1 MVVLEEIEPEL
12 FERIQELNLIRQ
24 YDLLTNCIEL
34 GLRQG
39 PFSLDKYTIWALNHV
54 AVANISQ
61 FGGRFRE
68 EPIYLENHMPPHFR
82 EVPELMDRFISTIH
96 ENWGSWSATEL
107 AAYGLWRLNW
117 IHPFI
122 EGNGRTARAV
132 CYYLMCVKT
141 GVILKGRKIVPE
153 RIRENR
159 KPYYRA
165 LKECDIAWEGGR
177 LDLTRMED
185 YLAGLLQAQ
194 LEDDGLPPEFGMGPA
209 QPHLPDLN

>member
-1 MVVLEEIEPEL
+1 MLA
-12 FERIQELNLIRQ
+12 
-24 YDLLTNCIEL
+24 NCIEI

-39 PFSLDKYTIWALNHV
+39 PAALDKYTIWALNHV

-68 EPIYLENHMPPHFR
+68 EPIYLEHHIPPHFR
-82 EVPELMDRFISTIH
+82 EVPDLMDRFLSTIH
-96 ENWGSWSATEL
+96 ENWFLWTATEL

-132 CYYLMCVKT
+132 SYYLLCART
-141 GVILKGRKIVPE
+141 GNLLPGHKIVPE
-153 RIRENR
+153 RIREDR
-159 KPYYRA
+159 QPYYKA
-165 LKECDIAWEGGR
+165 LKSCDIAWEAGK
-177 LDLTRMED
+177 LDLSAMED

-194 LEDDGLPPEFGMGPA
+194 LEDAGLPPAFGTGPA
-209 QPHLPDLN
+209 QPHLPEASRDST

>member
-1 MVVLEEIEPEL
+1 MVVLEEIDPEL
-12 FERIQELNLIRQ
+12 FERVQELNLIRQ
-24 YDLLTNCIEL
+24 YDLLMNCIEL
-34 GLRQG
+34 GLKQG
-39 PFSLDKYTIWALNHV
+39 PFALDKYTIWALNHV

-68 EPIYLENHMPPHFR
+68 EPIYLQHHVPPHFR
-82 EVPELMDRFISTIH
+82 DVPELMDRFISTIH
-96 ENWGSWSATEL
+96 ENWGAWTTTEL

-141 GVILKGRKIVPE
+141 GAILKGRKIVPE

-165 LKECDIAWEGGR
+165 LKECDIAWEAGR
-177 LDLTRMED
+177 LDLSNMED

-194 LEDDGLPPEFGMGPA
+194 LEDDGLPPEFGTGPA
-209 QPHLPDLN
+209 QPHLPNST